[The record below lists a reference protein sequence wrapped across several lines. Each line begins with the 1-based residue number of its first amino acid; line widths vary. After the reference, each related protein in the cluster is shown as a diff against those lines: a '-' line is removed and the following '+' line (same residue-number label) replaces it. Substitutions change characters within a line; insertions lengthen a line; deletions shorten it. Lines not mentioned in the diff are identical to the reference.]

1 MHSLRGVFRPHIHEQ
16 ARTGELTDQ
25 ILVDVDGWIATDDV
39 LSAGTCWMKGLC
51 LKREYVLARA
61 IETIAGQYTRR
72 DRGVPPAHLGQLP
85 VIEG

>member
-51 LKREYVLARA
+51 LKPRHVFARA
-61 IETIAGQYTRR
+61 IETVTRQHARR
-72 DRGVPPAHLGQLP
+72 DRGVLPAHLGQLP
-85 VIEG
+85 VIER